1 MSFLS
6 PADIATITGGR
17 WLDTPPESLI
27 GVGTDTRDDLTG
39 RLFIALRGERFD
51 AHDFLE
57 AAKKQGAAAALVERE
72 VPGHGLPRLLV
83 KDALVALQSM
93 AAAWRQRMPNAWCVA
108 ITGSAGKTTTRRLVE
123 AACAA
128 IGPTHASPKSFNNHL
143 GVPLTLLGAPIDT
156 RFLVIEIGMNHP
168 GEIAPLSRMA
178 APRVAMVMNA
188 GTAHLGGMG
197 SREAIAVEKCSIARG
212 LQPAGLFVVHGDQEH
227 LFREAVKQPMPPS
240 GKLYG
245 FGTRGMNAFRL
256 RGRTQRPDGT
266 QVVQAH
272 TPQGPLEFTLQLP
285 GAHNAMNAVGA
296 LAALVSLGL
305 PAAQVAEAFGTVAP
319 ADMRLV
325 RSDIGGVAVF
335 NDAYNANPDSVL
347 AAGGRAHLRRDD
359 RRLHAQGGGAWR
371 HAGTWRRGPCSA
383 RDGGRSA
390 GAGLRGWP
398 ARSVHCLWATLCAH
412 GRGSARR
419 LRRGKCAA
427 FSGFGRGCAP
437 SCRTASARR
446 RAAGEGFTRQRH
458 GASGRRHFFCTGSEE
473 GEPREPM
480 NGFEVRHALQS
491 G

>member
-6 PADIATITGGR
+6 PADIAAITGGR
-17 WLDTPPESLI
+17 WLDTPPETLT
-27 GVGTDTRDDLTG
+27 GVGTDTRENLTG
-39 RLFIALRGERFD
+39 RLFVALRGERFD

-57 AAKKQGAAAALVERE
+57 AAKKQGAAAALVERD

-83 KDALVALQSM
+83 KDVLVALQAM

-143 GVPLTLLGAPIDT
+143 GVPLTLLGAPMDT

-168 GEIAPLSRMA
+168 GEIEPLSRMA

-245 FGTRGMNAFRL
+245 FGTRGLNAFRL
-256 RGRTQRPDGT
+256 RGRTQRADGT
-266 QVVQAH
+266 QTVQAH

-305 PAAQVAEAFGTVAP
+305 PAATVAEAFATVAP

-347 AAGGRAHLRRDD
+347 AAVRTFAEMTEGCTRRVIALGDMLELGDEGPALHEMVGAQLAQAFAGGPPDLCIACGQL
-359 RRLHAQGGGAWR
+359 
-371 HAGTWRRGPCSA
+371 SA
-383 RDGGRSA
+383 RTA
-390 GAGLRGWP
+390 AGLR
-398 ARSVHCLWATLCAH
+398 AACATANVQRSADLAADAPRLAALLRPGDALLVK
-412 GRGSARR
+412 GSRGSGMER
-419 LRRGKCAA
+419 LVAA
-427 FSGFGRGCAP
+427 ISSAQEAKK
-437 SCRTASARR
+437 ASPANR
-446 RAAGEGFTRQRH
+446 
-458 GASGRRHFFCTGSEE
+458 
-473 GEPREPM
+473 
-480 NGFEVRHALQS
+480 
-491 G
+491 

>member
-1 MSFLS
+1 VSFLS

-39 RLFIALRGERFD
+39 RLFVALRGERFD

-57 AAKKQGAAAALVERE
+57 AAKKRGAAAALVERD

-83 KDALVALQSM
+83 KDALVALQAM

-197 SREAIAVEKCSIARG
+197 SREAIAKEKASIAQG
-212 LQPAGLFVVHGDQEH
+212 LQPAGLLVVHGDQEH
-227 LFREAVKQPMPPS
+227 LFCEAVKQSMPPS

-305 PAAQVAEAFGTVAP
+305 PAAQVAEALGTVAP

-347 AAGGRAHLRRDD
+347 AAVRTFAEMTEGCTRRVVALGDMLELGDEGPALHEMVGGQL
-359 RRLHAQGGGAWR
+359 AQAFDGGPPDLCIACGQL
-371 HAGTWRRGPCSA
+371 SA
-383 RDGGRSA
+383 RTA
-390 GAGLRGWP
+390 AGLR
-398 ARSVHCLWATLCAH
+398 AACAAANVQLSADLAADAPRLASLLRP
-412 GRGSARR
+412 GDALLVKGSRGSGMER
-419 LRRGKCAA
+419 LVAA
-427 FSGFGRGCAP
+427 ISSAQEAKK
-437 SCRTASARR
+437 ASPANR
-446 RAAGEGFTRQRH
+446 
-458 GASGRRHFFCTGSEE
+458 
-473 GEPREPM
+473 
-480 NGFEVRHALQS
+480 
-491 G
+491 

>member
-6 PADIATITGGR
+6 PSEIAQITGGR
-17 WLDTPPESLI
+17 WLDAPPEALI

-39 RLFIALRGERFD
+39 RLFVALRGERFD

-57 AAKKQGAAAALVERE
+57 AARKQGAAAALVERE

-83 KDALVALQSM
+83 KDALAALQAM

-197 SREAIAVEKCSIARG
+197 SREAIATEKASIAQG
-212 LQPAGLFVVHGDQEH
+212 LQPAGLLVVQGDQEH
-227 LFREAVKQPMPPS
+227 LFREAMVQPMPPS

-266 QVVQAH
+266 QLVQAH

-296 LAALVSLGL
+296 LGALVSLGL
-305 PAAQVAEAFGTVAP
+305 PAATVAEAFGTVAP

-325 RSDIGGVAVF
+325 RTDIGGVAVF

-347 AAGGRAHLRRDD
+347 AAVRTFAEMTEGCTRRVVALGDMLELGDEGPALHEMVGGQL
-359 RRLHAQGGGAWR
+359 AQAFAGGPPDLCIACGQL
-371 HAGTWRRGPCSA
+371 SA
-383 RDGGRSA
+383 RTA
-390 GAGLRGWP
+390 AGLR
-398 ARSVHCLWATLCAH
+398 AACAAANVQLSADLAADAPRLASLLRP
-412 GRGSARR
+412 GDALLVKGSRGSGMER
-419 LRRGKCAA
+419 LVAA
-427 FSGFGRGCAP
+427 ISSAQEAKK
-437 SCRTASARR
+437 ASPANR
-446 RAAGEGFTRQRH
+446 
-458 GASGRRHFFCTGSEE
+458 
-473 GEPREPM
+473 
-480 NGFEVRHALQS
+480 
-491 G
+491 